1 MYLGCGRSLK
11 KGNFVLESDRDV
23 YAAIYM
29 RHGVWYYSATGP
41 VRVKMGK
48 ETKDLDEGY
57 NQKIINFFL
66 CFLIH
71 RRDIQHESLR

>member
-41 VRVKMGK
+41 GTGRKWEK
-48 ETKDLDEGY
+48 E
-57 NQKIINFFL
+57 NQ
-66 CFLIH
+66 
-71 RRDIQHESLR
+71 RSG

>member
-48 ETKDLDEGY
+48 ETKRSG
-57 NQKIINFFL
+57 
-66 CFLIH
+66 
-71 RRDIQHESLR
+71 